1 MVFVARA
8 QKALRLSRTQRFAG
22 GVLRHRV
29 AAATEHLE
37 AFSFTKAQSLID
49 IGATKGQINLGCRAL
64 RPDATIVAIK
74 PMPDA
79 VNRYGALFKDD
90 NRVTLHRVAI
100 SDGDGNGIQ
109 EIDVP
114 VRRLESL
121 IELANLPKPIPVKI
135 DIQSAKLQALQG
147 CGNLEATQFKY
158 FELSSV
164 ELYEGQPLFDEVA
177 AYKDTRGLTLR
188 GVFNQVTTG
197 PFGPTQADFLFE
209 RAQTGSK

>member
-1 MVFVARA
+1 MAFAARA
-8 QKALRLSRTQRFAG
+8 QNALRPARTQRFAG

-49 IGATKGQINLGCRAL
+49 IGANKGQINLGCRAL
-64 RPDATIVAIK
+64 RPYATIVAIK

-90 NRVTLHRVAI
+90 NRVAI
-100 SDGDGNGIQ
+100 SDGDGNGTQ
-109 EIDVP
+109 EIDVS

-147 CGNLEATQFKY
+147 CGNLKATQFTY

-197 PFGPTQADFLFE
+197 SFGPTQADFLFE